1 MPPAE
6 LRHKQA
12 PSIKVNALF
21 TIPVLIRAPREIFP
35 GGFEMVILLTAFLAG
50 ASVLPQID
58 RTALDLQARA
68 EALQPGTRAQTR
80 PMRARTTAPARTQPR
95 TAATPTRT
103 LSNKAST
110 PPARGP
116 VRVAAAPVRAQV
128 PGPARQAAPRRAASG
143 SPLDLAQITTIC
155 RAAGNQDDPAGF
167 LARLG
172 SAYSLSA
179 DDSVSLRASCAA
191 YLAGRADARRSSG
204 GTY

>member
-1 MPPAE
+1 M
-6 LRHKQA
+6 
-12 PSIKVNALF
+12 I
-21 TIPVLIRAPREIFP
+21 
-35 GGFEMVILLTAFLAG
+35 ILLTALLAG
-50 ASVLPQID
+50 ASPLPQID

-68 EALQPGTRAQTR
+68 EALQPRGRT
-80 PMRARTTAPARTQPR
+80 PARTVQRRQAPPARTQAARPR
-95 TAATPTRT
+95 AVAAATPVR
-103 LSNKAST
+103 SNKAST

-116 VRVAAAPVRAQV
+116 VRVASAPVRAPV
-128 PGPARQAAPRRAASG
+128 RANVRRTATTARRVSGG

-167 LARLG
+167 LARLS

-191 YLAGRADARRSSG
+191 YLAGRADARRASG